1 MLRSKSSTLVSAPG
15 WAWNDQDRDGINEE
29 EEIDREGDKKRLEN
43 GAAGAATA
51 AVLVRGQILSTCC
64 TMLNVGWM
72 SGNKTCPSPSTAL
85 TQWEDTSTSFVSIC
99 RVRLSLSIHS

>member
-29 EEIDREGDKKRLEN
+29 EEIDREGDEKRLEN

-64 TMLNVGWM
+64 TRHGVGRWRDVGEQNL
-72 SGNKTCPSPSTAL
+72 SFSLHSPDAVGRYL
-85 TQWEDTSTSFVSIC
+85 YLIC
-99 RVRLSLSIHS
+99 LHL